1 MIWGQG
7 IERCV
12 MAENKPTEE
21 NDSLAVVMRE
31 HLTTELDR
39 HVGKSQ
45 DRFRRFV
52 QEQSQDNR
60 SLRLPSNRFR
70 GWVFSL
76 TGAALAACLGFLM
89 VGPRSAAPI
98 QPAQRPTSST
108 RVDLPWIQQTADSQ
122 TYDGGTYI
130 DANGNPVRVLHEMQ
144 WDRTRWFDQN
154 QQLRAERVVPHDN
167 VVYVKMKTY

>member
-1 MIWGQG
+1 
-7 IERCV
+7 

-31 HLTTELDR
+31 HLSTELDR

-52 QEQSQDNR
+52 QEQPENDR
-60 SLRLPSNRFR
+60 PLRMPGNRFR
-70 GWVFSL
+70 GWVFSV

-89 VGPRSAAPI
+89 VSPRAQTPI
-98 QPAQRPTSST
+98 QPSQRPTAST
-108 RVDLPWIQQTADSQ
+108 GVNLPWIQQTADSQ

-130 DANGNPVRVLHEMQ
+130 DAYGNPVRVLHEMQ
-144 WDRTRWFDQN
+144 WDRTRWFDKD

>member
-1 MIWGQG
+1 MIRGQG

-52 QEQSQDNR
+52 QEQSQVDR
-60 SLRLPSNRFR
+60 PLRLPGNRFR
-70 GWVFSL
+70 GWVFSV

-98 QPAQRPTSST
+98 QPSPRATTST

-144 WDRTRWFDQN
+144 WDRTRWFEQN